1 MYLQS
6 HIHTLTHTY
15 STQTE
20 MMSKCLELLLS
31 WRTSIQSPK
40 PMYNCEYAEQ
50 SDPWASPSSL
60 PSLCGELLASQRTA
74 LPCTGRELPEKQH
87 SKLTSVFI
95 YIHFLTHTHI
105 YTCAHTHSGVLCIVP
120 RTDGLWLSHMLVS
133 GMHCFLIC
141 PALPLSVCERWF
153 GHSLPIYFEQRHNR
167 SIWRSLLF
175 KRKGE
180 IW

>member
-6 HIHTLTHTY
+6 HIHTLIYTY

-20 MMSKCLELLLS
+20 MMSKWLELLLS

-74 LPCTGRELPEKQH
+74 LPCTGKELPEKQH

-105 YTCAHTHSGVLCIVP
+105 HMCAHTHWGALYSSEDRWALTFSYVGFWHALFSNLPCFTSLRVWEMVWALAANL
-120 RTDGLWLSHMLVS
+120 LWTE
-133 GMHCFLIC
+133 
-141 PALPLSVCERWF
+141 A
-153 GHSLPIYFEQRHNR
+153 
-167 SIWRSLLF
+167 
-175 KRKGE
+175 
-180 IW
+180 

>member
-6 HIHTLTHTY
+6 RIHTLTHTY

-20 MMSKCLELLLS
+20 MMSKWLELLLS

-50 SDPWASPSSL
+50 ADPWASPSSL
-60 PSLCGELLASQRTA
+60 PSLCGELLDSQRAA
-74 LPCTGRELPEKQH
+74 LLCTGSELSEKQN
-87 SKLTSVFI
+87 SKLTSGLH
-95 YIHFLTHTHI
+95 IHSFSHTHI
-105 YTCAHTHSGVLCIVP
+105 YTHVRTHTLTVLFIVP

-133 GMHCFLIC
+133 GIHCFLIC
-141 PALPLSVCERWF
+141 PSLPLSVCERWF